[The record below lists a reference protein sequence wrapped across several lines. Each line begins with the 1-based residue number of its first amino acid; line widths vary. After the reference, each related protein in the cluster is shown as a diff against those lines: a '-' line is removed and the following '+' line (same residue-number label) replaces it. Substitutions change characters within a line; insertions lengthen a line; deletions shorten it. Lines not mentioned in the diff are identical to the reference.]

1 MTETDA
7 AVWKALS
14 DPVRRTILDA
24 LRDGPLTTG
33 TLCEK
38 FDQTRF
44 GVMKH
49 LSVLEEAGLIS
60 VERRGRE
67 RWNYLNAVALKT
79 ALDRWLTP
87 FQQLWSVSLSLLAD
101 KIGEESKMPG
111 QALNRVLDIRQ
122 EAIFPASRNLV
133 FKALTEGV
141 NDWWCMRQTGP
152 ESILCLV
159 PEIGASMIEESLDGR
174 HKAIWARVEE
184 VRVPDLLYLSGR
196 FAVEGAVA
204 GRVHFDLQDL
214 GDKGCRL
221 TVSHQAIGPFAG
233 DAQPMFSEGW
243 RDLIE
248 NHLRAY
254 LGKAG

>member
-87 FQQLWSVSLSLLAD
+87 LQQLWSVSLSLLAD

-141 NDWWCMRQTGP
+141 NDWWCM
-152 ESILCLV
+152 
-159 PEIGASMIEESLDGR
+159 
-174 HKAIWARVEE
+174 
-184 VRVPDLLYLSGR
+184 
-196 FAVEGAVA
+196 
-204 GRVHFDLQDL
+204 
-214 GDKGCRL
+214 
-221 TVSHQAIGPFAG
+221 
-233 DAQPMFSEGW
+233 
-243 RDLIE
+243 
-248 NHLRAY
+248 
-254 LGKAG
+254 